1 MKESVANN
9 ISECSSARDS
19 NNRLARDSKL
29 HIAPWY
35 EHFISS
41 SGPYFVVS
49 ASTNAL
55 PDNLVLCNMQPSV
68 EHHPGSLRLGKHS
81 HLFYFFFPVSPLL
94 AFLHR
99 IRDCKSR
106 QNVWR
111 LCHIVKCV
119 DVLLST
125 SLFTS
130 TEQRLCVPRCFS
142 ASPFL
147 LIPFLCTCSLNYL
160 PRLLELSHPIIASS
174 HRSLCSQCVLLRRR
188 LISIRNKNLKKDLS
202 KCVNYSTLPPIYVWC
217 KCARVACLRVFTHT
231 CNYFKRGK

>member
-130 TEQRLCVPRCFS
+130 TEQRLCAPRCFS

-160 PRLLELSHPIIASS
+160 PRLLELSHPIITSS
-174 HRSLCSQCVLLRRR
+174 HRSLCSQCVLLQRR

-217 KCARVACLRVFTHT
+217 KCARVARLRVFTHT

>member
-1 MKESVANN
+1 MSILSPPVVH
-9 ISECSSARDS
+9 ILWYLPQQMPFLITLCYVICS
-19 NNRLARDSKL
+19 
-29 HIAPWY
+29 P
-35 EHFISS
+35 
-41 SGPYFVVS
+41 
-49 ASTNAL
+49 
-55 PDNLVLCNMQPSV
+55 VLNTILTHSDW
-68 EHHPGSLRLGKHS
+68 EKHS
-81 HLFYFFFPVSPLL
+81 HLFIYFFPVSPLL

-111 LCHIVKCV
+111 LCHIVKRV

-130 TEQRLCVPRCFS
+130 TEQRLCAPRCFS

-174 HRSLCSQCVLLRRR
+174 HRSLCS
-188 LISIRNKNLKKDLS
+188 
-202 KCVNYSTLPPIYVWC
+202 
-217 KCARVACLRVFTHT
+217 
-231 CNYFKRGK
+231 